1 MKCNLTFLVPVIL
14 IIISSC
20 NNVANKEK
28 KDHLSSYSLEHIE
41 SEDSLLINLNDHYNN
56 GDMDLA
62 LAGTNAG
69 IQKFGQTDKLINT
82 KYKIL
87 LAQEEYELAL
97 QVFDII
103 IERKGDSPDII
114 VDKIRLLRQLDR
126 QDEAL
131 QLSIEIDQKYE
142 DRSPYMSLMIAD
154 IYMTAGAPD
163 SALHWLEISNNR
175 GFNEFDY
182 LLSDKFSLLHD
193 QDHFQSLI
201 KEMMTRAGI
210 GSPAKDFTIK
220 TTEGGFFKLSD
231 QIGNV
236 VLIDFWATWC
246 PPCVAEFPHLDS
258 LFNKYKDKGF
268 SIISISADKNKT
280 ALTGFLERHSPE
292 WAIGFSG
299 DGREDSII
307 KLYEISSYP
316 TYILVDRK
324 GTINY
329 VTSYGGE
336 KLDELIRNL
345 MEM

>member
-1 MKCNLTFLVPVIL
+1 MKCNLTILITVIL
-14 IIISSC
+14 VIISSC
-20 NNVANKEK
+20 SSVTNKER
-28 KDHLSSYSLEHIE
+28 KDQSSSYRLEHIE

-56 GDMDLA
+56 GDLKLA
-62 LAGTNAG
+62 LAGANAG
-69 IQKFGQTDKLINT
+69 IEKFGQTDKLINT

-154 IYMTAGAPD
+154 IYMTAGATD
-163 SALHWLEISNNR
+163 SALHWLEISNHR

-193 QDHFQSLI
+193 QDRFQLLI

-210 GSPAKDFTIK
+210 GTPAKDFSIK

-258 LFNKYKDKGF
+258 LYNEYKDQGF
-268 SIISISADKNKT
+268 SMISVSADKNQIT
-280 ALTGFLERHSPE
+280 LTDFLARHSPE

-299 DGREDSII
+299 DGREDSVV
-307 KLYEISSYP
+307 KLYDISSYP

-329 VTSYGGE
+329 ITSYGGQ
-336 KLDELIRNL
+336 KLEELIKNL
-345 MEM
+345 I